1 MNGGH
6 RRTRAGLTWTDRVA
20 GVRVRTLVALAAAL
34 LVALATLL
42 VLPAARPDHAADAA
56 APSAAAPS
64 AVAPSAVA
72 SAPAVPDAHGA
83 PQPGPTPA
91 SDPAAQAQAS
101 SRYGLNAQAL
111 LDEMRKHDP
120 NITDDEVGK
129 LVAIGDRGVARGQA
143 DLTATDPAITADIAA
158 AFPQAS
164 PDQRATMT
172 RCTAEYVEREIALL
186 RHTSPPD
193 ESDDHT
199 GG

>member
-34 LVALATLL
+34 LVALAALL
-42 VLPAARPDHAADAA
+42 VLPTARPDHAADAA
-56 APSAAAPS
+56 
-64 AVAPSAVA
+64 APSAVA